1 MSLNQRNIFFSL
13 NSENRASAVSKIL
26 RIFLIFCKFEPRNSY
41 KKNSYKKNFYKKSV
55 YHDTFVD
62 NRWVLTL
69 FSNFYNF
76 SEVTR
81 FEKKLIIFRSYCHT
95 QS

>member
-1 MSLNQRNIFFSL
+1 MSLNQRNIFFPL

-26 RIFLIFCKFEPRNSY
+26 RIFLIFCKSEPRDSY
-41 KKNSYKKNFYKKSV
+41 KKNSYKKSV

-62 NRWVLTL
+62 SRWVLTL

-76 SEVTR
+76 
-81 FEKKLIIFRSYCHT
+81 
-95 QS
+95 